1 MRHIN
6 SKTNLFMNQNSLKLL
21 FFACLLSLQSMY
33 AQTTV
38 TGTIT
43 DALDGNSLPGVSVV
57 VKGTS
62 IGVASDFDGNYL
74 IEMED
79 SNAVLVFS
87 FVGYSNKEIS
97 IDGRSVINV
106 TLTES
111 AESLDEVVVTALG
124 ITREKK
130 ALGYAVSELQ
140 SDQINTVKTANVAT
154 SLVGKVAG
162 VVVNES
168 GGLGSGSRIVIRGNN
183 SITGNNQALIVVDGV
198 PINAAGSESGG
209 SVYSSSVTGGGITD
223 VNAEDIE
230 SMSILKGPNAAALYG
245 SRAANGVIL
254 ITTKKGKR
262 GEGLGI
268 SFNSNVTVGNAMF
281 LPDYQNEYGQGTNG
295 APYNDI
301 DNLGGSSW
309 GSSLDGSS
317 QLYYTGEQKPYVAQD
332 NNVKD
337 FFETSLQAINSIAI
351 AKGGENYN
359 VRFSYTNNVTTSIL
373 PGSELNSHNFNL
385 RSTIDLSDKLTL
397 DTKATYFSQEL
408 NNRVNL
414 GSEGVLNYVYYMPR
428 NVLNDDL
435 KRFQVDNPAL
445 YDPSAGLNDYDVL
458 SYSGVGRTGNP
469 YWIQNHDIN
478 DERRGR
484 FIGFAKL
491 DYKFT
496 DWLTAFVRVGGD
508 VTNVRTESV
517 QQVGH
522 HFRRYGRVNYGTRQY
537 SEFNADFVLT
547 ANKDLTEKL
556 NLNALIGGNLS
567 TRMSESMGMRGEE
580 FKIPTRAFFAN
591 TNIQESW
598 HSPVST
604 KKVNSLYGSLGL
616 SYDNFIY
623 LDVTGRNDWSSTLAA
638 DNRSYF
644 YPSVSLSL
652 LANRFIDP
660 DHNFMD
666 LLKFRGS
673 WAEVGNDTGVYQIYQ
688 TFSVPSKG
696 YLGLTTLG
704 SPSVKFNEDLR
715 PESVAS
721 AEFGMEGKF
730 FHNRL
735 YFDFSL
741 YKITTKDMIFD
752 VPVASATGYSKF
764 RENVG
769 EVENK
774 GIEVLVGGVPV
785 QTDNFSWDVSLNF
798 SKNENTL
805 VELIDGLDSFTLNST
820 NSGNLAIRAEVGG
833 SIGDIYGKTWKTD
846 DDGNLLVNAEGRPLA
861 SSDLSYLGNS
871 QPEWT
876 AGLNN
881 SFTFKNVS
889 LRFLIDAR
897 FGGEIYSMTSASLDG
912 SGVSE
917 RSLLYR
923 EDGVV
928 VDAINEGTGLANTE
942 LITGQQYW
950 GSYTGIA
957 EHYIY
962 DQTNVRLR
970 EFALTYNLPRSI
982 VSSSVFD
989 GASIGLIGRNLFFFY
1004 KAADDIDPDAN
1015 LGTTLAGQGISL
1027 NNVPTIRSFGLNIT
1041 LKF

>member
-1 MRHIN
+1 
-6 SKTNLFMNQNSLKLL
+6 MNQNSLKLL
-21 FFACLLSLQSMY
+21 LLVCLLSLQSMY

-43 DALDGNSLPGVSVV
+43 DALDGNPLPGVSVV

-87 FVGYSNKEIS
+87 FIGYSNKEIS

-106 TLTES
+106 TLEES

-124 ITREKK
+124 ISREKK

-140 SDQINTVKTANVAT
+140 SDEVNTVKTYNVAS

-168 GGLGSGSRIVIRGNN
+168 GGLGSASRIVIRGNN

-209 SVYSSSVTGGGITD
+209 SVYSSSVSGGGITD
-223 VNAEDIE
+223 INAEDVE
-230 SMSILKGPNAAALYG
+230 TMTVLKGPNAAALYG

-262 GEGLGI
+262 DQGLGL
-268 SFNSNVTVGNAMF
+268 SFNSNVTVGGAMF
-281 LPDYQNEYGQGTNG
+281 FPEYQNQYGQGSEG
-295 APYNDI
+295 APYPELDGF
-301 DNLGGSSW
+301 GGSSW
-309 GSSLDGSS
+309 GGKLDGSN
-317 QLYYTGEQKPYVAQD
+317 QLYYTGEQRPYEAQA
-332 NNVKD
+332 NNVED
-337 FFETSLQAINSIAI
+337 YFQSSLQAINSIAMS
-351 AKGGENYN
+351 KGGENFN
-359 VRFSYTNNVTTSIL
+359 VRFSYTNNNTTSIL
-373 PGSELNSHNFNL
+373 PGSELNSNNFNL
-385 RSTIDLSDKLTL
+385 RSLWDLNDKMSL
-397 DTKATYFSQEL
+397 DAKATYFSQEL

-428 NVLNDDL
+428 NVLTNDL
-435 KRFQVDNPAL
+435 KHYQADNPAL

-469 YWIQNHDIN
+469 YWIQNYDIN

-491 DYKFT
+491 NYQFN
-496 DWLTAFVRVGGD
+496 DWLSAFVRVGGD
-508 VTNVRTESV
+508 VTNVRTENV

-522 HFRRYGRVNYGTRQY
+522 HFRRWGRVTYGTSRF
-537 SEFNADFVLT
+537 SEFNADFLLS

-556 NLNALIGGNLS
+556 NLVAMVGGNLS
-567 TRMSESMGMRGEE
+567 TRTSESMGMRGEE

-598 HSPVST
+598 HNPVAT
-604 KKVNSLYGSLGL
+604 KKVNSLYGSLSL
-616 SYDNFIY
+616 SYDNFLY

-644 YPSVSLSL
+644 YPSVSLSF

-660 DHNFMD
+660 NSNFMN

-696 YLGLTTLG
+696 YLGLTTLN

-741 YKITTKDMIFD
+741 YKITTEDMIFD
-752 VPVASATGYSKF
+752 VPVASATGYSYF

-769 EVENK
+769 KVENK
-774 GIEVLVGGVPV
+774 GIEVLVGGLPV
-785 QTDNFSWDVSLNF
+785 QTDNFTWDVSLNF

-833 SIGDIYGKTWKTD
+833 SIGDIYGTTWKTD
-846 DDGNLLVNAEGRPLA
+846 DDGNLLVSAEGRPLA
-861 SSDLSYLGNS
+861 SSELSHLGNS

-881 SFTFKNVS
+881 NFTFKNVS

-912 SGVSE
+912 TGVSK
-917 RSLLYR
+917 RSLEYR
-923 EDGVV
+923 EDGIVI
-928 VDAINEGTGLANTE
+928 DAINEGTGLANTE
-942 LITGQQYW
+942 QITGQQYW

-970 EFALTYNLPRSI
+970 EFALTYNLPQNI

-989 GASIGLIGRNLFFFY
+989 GASIALIGRNLFFLY

-1015 LGTTLAGQGISL
+1015 LGTTLSGQGISS

>member
-1 MRHIN
+1 
-6 SKTNLFMNQNSLKLL
+6 MNQNSLKLL
-21 FFACLLSLQSMY
+21 FLVCLLSLQSMY

-38 TGTIT
+38 TGTIS
-43 DALDGNSLPGVSVV
+43 DALDGNPLPGVSVI
-57 VKGTS
+57 VKGTNH
-62 IGVASDFDGNYL
+62 GVASDFDGNYT

-79 SNAVLVFS
+79 ANAVLVFS
-87 FVGYSNKEIS
+87 FVGYTNKEITV
-97 IDGRSVINV
+97 DGRSVINV
-106 TLTES
+106 ALEQS

-140 SDQINTVKTANVAT
+140 SDEINTVKTYNVAS

-183 SITGNNQALIVVDGV
+183 SITGDNQALIVVDGV
-198 PINAAGSESGG
+198 PINAAGSETGG
-209 SVYSSSVTGGGITD
+209 SVYSSSVSGGGITD
-223 VNAEDIE
+223 INAEDVE
-230 SMSILKGPNAAALYG
+230 SMTVLKGPNAAALYG

-254 ITTKKGKR
+254 ITTKKGKM
-262 GEGLGI
+262 GQGLGL
-268 SFNSNVTVGNAMF
+268 SFNSNVTMGSAMF
-281 LPDYQNEYGQGTNG
+281 FPEYQNQYGQGTNG
-295 APYNDI
+295 APYNDV
-301 DNLGGSSW
+301 DSFGGSSW
-309 GSSLDGSS
+309 GSKLDGSD
-317 QLYYTGEQKPYVAQD
+317 QLYYTGEQRPYVAQA
-332 NNVKD
+332 NNVED
-337 FFETSLQAINSIAI
+337 FFQTSLQAINSIAI
-351 AKGGENYN
+351 SKGGDNYN
-359 VRFSYTNNVTTSIL
+359 LRFSYTNNTTTSIL

-385 RSTIDLSDKLTL
+385 RSLWDLNDKMSI
-397 DTKATYFSQEL
+397 DTKATYFTQEL

-428 NVLNDDL
+428 NVLNNDL
-435 KRFQVDNPAL
+435 KHYQVDNPAL

-458 SYSGVGRTGNP
+458 SYSGVGKTGNP
-469 YWIQNHDIN
+469 YWIQNYDIN

-491 DYKFT
+491 NYQFN
-496 DWLTAFVRVGGD
+496 DWLSAFVRVGGD

-522 HFRRYGRVNYGTRQY
+522 HYRRWGRVTYGTSQFT
-537 SEFNADFVLT
+537 EFNADFLLS

-556 NLNALIGGNLS
+556 NLVAMVGGNLS
-567 TRMSESMGMRGEE
+567 TRTSESMGMRGEE

-598 HSPVST
+598 DNPVAT
-604 KKVNSLYGSLGL
+604 KKVNSLYGSLSL
-616 SYDNFIY
+616 SYDNFLY
-623 LDVTGRNDWSSTLAA
+623 LDITGRNDWSSTLAE

-660 DHNFMD
+660 DSNHLN

-673 WAEVGNDTGVYQIYQ
+673 WAEVGNDTGVYQIFQ
-688 TFSVPSKG
+688 TFSVPSQG
-696 YLGLTTLG
+696 YLGLTTLN

-715 PESVAS
+715 PESVVS
-721 AEFGMEGKF
+721 SEIGMEGKMF
-730 FHNRL
+730 KNRF

-741 YKITTKDMIFD
+741 YKITTTDMIFD
-752 VPVASATGYSKF
+752 VPVASATGYSYF

-774 GIEVLVGGVPV
+774 GVEVLVGGLPV
-785 QTDNFSWDVSLNF
+785 KTENFTWDVSLNF

-805 VELIDGLDSFTLNST
+805 VELIEGLESFTLNSS

-833 SIGDIYGKTWKTD
+833 SIGDIYGTTWKTD
-846 DDGNLLVNAEGRPLA
+846 DDGNLLVSAEGRPLA
-861 SSDLSYLGNS
+861 SPELSYLGNS

-912 SGVSE
+912 SGVSK
-917 RSLLYR
+917 RSLDYR
-923 EDGVV
+923 EDGIVI
-928 VDAINEGTGLANTE
+928 DAINEGTGLANTE

-962 DQTNVRLR
+962 DQTNIRLR
-970 EFALTYNLPRSI
+970 EFALTYNLPQKI

-989 GASIGLIGRNLFFFY
+989 GASIALIGRNLFFFY

-1015 LGTTLAGQGISL
+1015 LGTTLSGQGISS
-1027 NNVPTIRSFGLNIT
+1027 NNVPTVRSFGLNIT

>member
-1 MRHIN
+1 
-6 SKTNLFMNQNSLKLL
+6 MNQNSLKLL
-21 FFACLLSLQSMY
+21 FLVCVLGLQSLY

-43 DALDGNSLPGVSVV
+43 DALDGNPLPGVSVV

-62 IGVASDFDGNYL
+62 NGVASDFDGNYN
-74 IEMED
+74 IEMTD
-79 SNAVLVFS
+79 ANAILVFS
-87 FVGYSNKEIS
+87 FVGYANKEVS
-97 IDGRSVINV
+97 VNGKSVINV
-106 TLTES
+106 TLDES

-130 ALGYAVSELQ
+130 ALGYAVSELK
-140 SDQINTVKTANVAT
+140 SDEINTVKTANVAT
-154 SLVGKVAG
+154 SLIGKVAG

-209 SVYSSSVTGGGITD
+209 SVYSSSVSGGGITD
-223 VNAEDIE
+223 INAEDIE
-230 SMSILKGPNAAALYG
+230 SMSVLKGPNAAALYG

-262 GEGLGI
+262 GQGLGL
-268 SFNSNVTVGNAMF
+268 SFNSNITMGNAMF
-281 LPDYQNEYGQGTNG
+281 FPEYQNEYGQGSEG
-295 APYNDI
+295 APYPELDSF
-301 DNLGGSSW
+301 GGSSW
-309 GSSLDGSS
+309 GAKLDGSN
-317 QLYYTGEQKPYVAQD
+317 QLYYTGEQRPYSAQS
-332 NNVKD
+332 NNVED
-337 FFETSLQAINSIAI
+337 FFQTSLQAINAI
-351 AKGGENYN
+351 SMAKGGENYS
-359 VRFSYTNNVTTSIL
+359 VRFSYTNNNTTSIL

-385 RSTIDLSDKLTL
+385 RAMFDLNDKMSL

-428 NVLNDDL
+428 NVRTADL
-435 KRFQVDNPAL
+435 KNYQVDNPAL

-469 YWIQNHDIN
+469 YWIQKYDIN

-491 DYKFT
+491 NYEFN
-496 DWLTAFVRVGGD
+496 DWLSAFVRVGGD
-508 VTNVRTESV
+508 VTNVRTENV

-522 HFRRYGRVNYGTRQY
+522 HFRRWGRVTYGTSQFT
-537 SEFNADFVLT
+537 EFNADFVIT

-556 NLNALIGGNLS
+556 NLNAMFGGNLS
-567 TRMSESMGMRGEE
+567 TRTSESMGMRGEE

-598 HSPVST
+598 DNPVAT
-604 KKVNSLYGSLGL
+604 KKVNSLYGSIGL
-616 SYDNFIY
+616 SYDNFVY
-623 LDVTGRNDWSSTLAA
+623 LDITGRNDWSSTLAS

-652 LANRFIDP
+652 LLNRFIDP
-660 DHNFMD
+660 DHNFMS
-666 LLKFRGS
+666 LFKIRGS
-673 WAEVGNDTGVYQIYQ
+673 WAEVGNDTSVYQIYQ

-696 YLGLTTLG
+696 YLGLTTLN
-704 SPSVKFNEDLR
+704 SPSVKFNEDLK

-721 AEFGMEGKF
+721 SEFGMEGKF
-730 FHNRL
+730 FQNRL

-752 VPVASATGYSKF
+752 VPVASATGYSYF

-774 GIEVLVGGVPV
+774 GIEVLLGGVPV
-785 QTDNFSWDVSLNF
+785 QTDNFTWDVSLNF
-798 SKNENTL
+798 SKNKNTL

-833 SIGDIYGKTWKTD
+833 SIGDIYGTTWKTD
-846 DDGNLLVNAEGRPLA
+846 DDGNRLVSAEGRPLA

-881 SFTFKNVS
+881 NFIYKNIS
-889 LRFLIDAR
+889 LRFLIDSR

-912 SGVSE
+912 SGVSK
-917 RSLLYR
+917 RSLDYR
-923 EDGVV
+923 EDGIV
-928 VDAINEGTGLANTE
+928 VDAINEGTGLPNTE

-962 DQTNVRLR
+962 DQTNIRLR
-970 EFALTYNLPRSI
+970 EFALTYSLPKRLTSNTG
-982 VSSSVFD
+982 FE
-989 GASIGLIGRNLFFFY
+989 GASFGLIGRNLFFLY

-1015 LGTTLAGQGISL
+1015 LGTTLSGQGISL
-1027 NNVPTIRSFGLNIT
+1027 NNVPTVRSIGLNIT

>member
-1 MRHIN
+1 
-6 SKTNLFMNQNSLKLL
+6 MNQNSLKLL
-21 FFACLLSLQSMY
+21 FLACLLSLQSMY

-43 DALDGNSLPGVSVV
+43 DALDGNPLPGVSVI

-62 IGVASDFDGNYL
+62 IGVASDFDGNYN
-74 IEMED
+74 IELTND
-79 SNAVLVFS
+79 NAILVFS
-87 FVGYSNKEIS
+87 FVGFADQEIS
-97 IDGRSVINV
+97 VNGKSVINV
-106 TLTES
+106 SLAES

-130 ALGYAVSELQ
+130 ALGYSVSELQ
-140 SDQINTVKTANVAT
+140 SDEINTVKTANIAT

-183 SITGNNQALIVVDGV
+183 SITGSNQALIVVDGV

-209 SVYSSSVTGGGITD
+209 SVYSSSVSGGGITD
-223 VNAEDIE
+223 INAEDVE

-254 ITTKKGKR
+254 ITTKKGKNDQ
-262 GEGLGI
+262 GLGL
-268 SFNSNVTVGNAMF
+268 SFNSNVTVGGAMF
-281 LPDYQNEYGQGTNG
+281 LPEYQNQYGQGSEG
-295 APYNDI
+295 APYPELDGF
-301 DNLGGSSW
+301 GGSSW
-309 GSSLDGSS
+309 GGKLDGSN
-317 QLYYTGEQKPYVAQD
+317 QLYYTGEQRPYEAQA
-332 NNVKD
+332 NNVED
-337 FFETSLQAINSIAI
+337 FFQSSLQAINSIAMS
-351 AKGGENYN
+351 KGGENFN
-359 VRFSYTNNVTTSIL
+359 VRFSYTNNTTTSIL

-385 RSTIDLSDKLTL
+385 RSLWDLNDKMSL
-397 DTKATYFSQEL
+397 DAKATYFSQEL

-428 NVLNDDL
+428 NVLTNDL
-435 KRFQVDNPAL
+435 KHYQADNPAL

-469 YWIQNHDIN
+469 YWIQNYDIN

-491 DYKFT
+491 NYQFN
-496 DWLTAFVRVGGD
+496 DWLSAFVRVGGD

-522 HFRRYGRVNYGTRQY
+522 HFRRWGRVSYGTSQFT
-537 SEFNADFVLT
+537 EFNADFLLS

-556 NLNALIGGNLS
+556 NLVAMIGGNLS
-567 TRMSESMGMRGEE
+567 TRTSESMGMRGEE

-591 TNIQESW
+591 TNIQDSW
-598 HSPVST
+598 HNPVAT
-604 KKVNSLYGSLGL
+604 KKVNSLYGSVSL
-616 SYDNFIY
+616 SYDNFLY
-623 LDVTGRNDWSSTLAA
+623 LDVTGRNDWSSTLAE

-644 YPSVSLSL
+644 YPSVSLSF

-660 DHNFMD
+660 NSNFMN

-696 YLGLTTLG
+696 YLGLTTLN
-704 SPSVKFNEDLR
+704 SPSVKFNEDLK

-741 YKITTKDMIFD
+741 YKITTEDMIFD
-752 VPVASATGYSKF
+752 VPVASATGYSYF

-769 EVENK
+769 KVENK
-774 GIEVLVGGVPV
+774 GIEVLVGGLPV
-785 QTDNFSWDVSLNF
+785 KTDNFTWDVSLNF

-833 SIGDIYGKTWKTD
+833 SIGDIYGTTWKTD
-846 DDGNLLVNAEGRPLA
+846 DDGNLLVSAEGRPLA
-861 SSDLSYLGNS
+861 SSELSHLGNS

-881 SFTFKNVS
+881 NFTFKNVS

-917 RSLLYR
+917 RSLEYR

-928 VDAINEGTGLANTE
+928 IDAINEGTGLPNTE
-942 LITGQQYW
+942 QITGQQYW

-970 EFALTYNLPRSI
+970 EFALTYNLPQSI
-982 VSSSVFD
+982 ISSSVFD
-989 GASIGLIGRNLFFFY
+989 GASVGLIGRNLFFLY

-1015 LGTTLAGQGISL
+1015 LGTTLSGQGISS

>member
-1 MRHIN
+1 
-6 SKTNLFMNQNSLKLL
+6 MNQNSLKLL
-21 FFACLLSLQSMY
+21 FLVCLLSLQSMY

-43 DALDGNSLPGVSVV
+43 GALDGNPLPGVSVI

-62 IGVASDFDGNYL
+62 IGVASDFDGNYN
-74 IEMED
+74 IELTND
-79 SNAVLVFS
+79 NAILVFS
-87 FVGYSNKEIS
+87 FVGFADQEIS
-97 IDGRSVINV
+97 VNGKSVINV
-106 TLTES
+106 SLAES

-140 SDQINTVKTANVAT
+140 SDEINTVKTANVAT

-198 PINAAGSESGG
+198 PINASGSESGG
-209 SVYSSSVTGGGITD
+209 SVYSSSVSGGGITD
-223 VNAEDIE
+223 INAEDVE
-230 SMSILKGPNAAALYG
+230 SMSVLKGPNAAALYG

-262 GEGLGI
+262 DQGLGL
-268 SFNSNVTVGNAMF
+268 SFNSNVTVGDAMF
-281 LPDYQNEYGQGTNG
+281 LPEYQNQYGQGSEG
-295 APYNDI
+295 APYPE
-301 DNLGGSSW
+301 LAGFGGSSW
-309 GSSLDGSS
+309 GGKLDGSN
-317 QLYYTGEQKPYVAQD
+317 QLYYTGEQRPYEAQA
-332 NNVKD
+332 NNVED
-337 FFETSLQAINSIAI
+337 FFQSSLQAINSIAMS
-351 AKGGENYN
+351 KGGENFN
-359 VRFSYTNNVTTSIL
+359 VRFSYTNNTTTSIL

-385 RSTIDLSDKLTL
+385 RSLWDLNDKMSL
-397 DTKATYFSQEL
+397 DAKATYFSQEL

-414 GSEGVLNYVYYMPR
+414 GSEGVLNYVYSMPR
-428 NVLNDDL
+428 NVLTNDL
-435 KRFQVDNPAL
+435 KQYQVDNPAL

-469 YWIQNHDIN
+469 YWIQNYDIN

-491 DYKFT
+491 NYQFN
-496 DWLTAFVRVGGD
+496 DWLSAFVRVGGD
-508 VTNVRTESV
+508 VTNVRTENV

-522 HFRRYGRVNYGTRQY
+522 HFRRWGRVTYGTSRF
-537 SEFNADFVLT
+537 SEFNADFLLS

-556 NLNALIGGNLS
+556 NLVAMVGGNLS
-567 TRMSESMGMRGEE
+567 TRTSESMGMRGEE

-591 TNIQESW
+591 TNIQSSW
-598 HSPVST
+598 HNPVAT
-604 KKVNSLYGSLGL
+604 KKVNSLYGSVSL
-616 SYDNFIY
+616 SYDNFLY
-623 LDVTGRNDWSSTLAA
+623 LDVTGRNDWSSTLAE

-644 YPSVSLSL
+644 YPSVSLSF

-660 DHNFMD
+660 NSNFMN
-666 LLKFRGS
+666 LLKIRGS
-673 WAEVGNDTGVYQIYQ
+673 WAEVGNDTSVYQIYQ

-696 YLGLTTLG
+696 YLGLTTLN
-704 SPSVKFNEDLR
+704 SPSVKFNEDLK
-715 PESVAS
+715 PESVGS

-752 VPVASATGYSKF
+752 VPVASATGYSYF

-769 EVENK
+769 KVENK
-774 GIEVLVGGVPV
+774 GVEVLVGGLPV
-785 QTDNFSWDVSLNF
+785 KTDNFTWDVSLNF

-833 SIGDIYGKTWKTD
+833 SIGDIYGSTWKTD
-846 DDGNLLVNAEGRPLA
+846 DDGNLLVSAEGRPLA
-861 SSDLSYLGNS
+861 SSELSHLGNS

-881 SFTFKNVS
+881 NFTYKNIS

-917 RSLLYR
+917 RSLEYR
-923 EDGVV
+923 EEGVV
-928 VDAINEGTGLANTE
+928 IDAINEGTGLPNTE
-942 LITGQQYW
+942 QITGQQYW

-970 EFALTYNLPRSI
+970 EFALTYNLPQKI
-982 VSSSVFD
+982 ISSSVFD
-989 GASIGLIGRNLFFFY
+989 GASVGLIGRNLFFLY
-1004 KAADDIDPDAN
+1004 KAADDIDPEAN
-1015 LGTTLAGQGISL
+1015 LGTTLSGQGISS